1 MESREHFLA
10 EMETYQFEELDTEKE
25 RVDDYLEDYLG
36 KRILIPA

>member
-1 MESREHFLA
+1 MENREQFLA